1 VVIRLSS
8 GRKVWI
14 APLEDDS
21 RRGSVEAS
29 YLGVTV
35 NYLRPPHASV
45 ANSTRPRVLLSC
57 RPRLTRKV
65 ATMAKRVLISGGAGF
80 VPSHLCDRFLLDGWD
95 VLAVDNFCTGR
106 QSNIAHLQGN
116 PHFDL
121 LEQDVSTPFQVAG
134 PLDAVLHFASP
145 ASPVDYLR
153 LPIETLQVGSLG
165 TMNLLEIAREKKARF
180 LMASTSEIYGDP
192 LEHPQRESYLGNV
205 SSIGPRSVY
214 DEAKRFSE
222 AAVMGWRNARGVD
235 TRIIRIFNTYG
246 PRMKSGDGR
255 VVSNFIVQALR
266 GEKLTVYGD
275 GQQTRSFCYVS
286 DLVDG
291 IVRVLERGDHMPYNL
306 GNPGEFTMLELVQE
320 IGKLTGDLDVDYLPL
335 PKDDPT
341 RRKPDITR
349 ATTELGW
356 MPKVPLHEGLVAM
369 IADLRQRLAAG
380 DA

>member
-1 VVIRLSS
+1 
-8 GRKVWI
+8 
-14 APLEDDS
+14 
-21 RRGSVEAS
+21 
-29 YLGVTV
+29 
-35 NYLRPPHASV
+35 
-45 ANSTRPRVLLSC
+45 
-57 RPRLTRKV
+57 
-65 ATMAKRVLISGGAGF
+65 M
-80 VPSHLCDRFLLDGWD
+80 PSHLCDRFIADGWQ

-106 QSNIAHLQGN
+106 QSNIAHLLGN
-116 PHFDL
+116 PAFEL
-121 LEQDVSTPFQVAG
+121 LEQDVSVPFTVAG
-134 PLDAVLHFASP
+134 PFAAVLHFASP
-145 ASPVDYLR
+145 ASPIDYLR

-165 TMNLLEIAREKKARF
+165 TMNLLEIAREKQARF

-222 AAVMGWRNARGVD
+222 AAVMAWRSARGVD
-235 TRIIRIFNTYG
+235 TKIIRIFNTYG
-246 PRMKSGDGR
+246 PRMKTGDGR
-255 VVSNFIVQALR
+255 VVSNFVVQALR

-275 GQQTRSFCYVS
+275 GLQTRSFCYVS

-306 GNPGEFTMLELVQE
+306 GNPGEFTMLELANE
-320 IGKLTGDLDVDYLPL
+320 ISKQIGQVEIEYQPL

-349 ATTELGW
+349 ATTDLGW
-356 MPKVPLHEGLVAM
+356 TPKVPLQEGLVAM
-369 IADLRQRLAAG
+369 IGDLRARLAAG

>member
-1 VVIRLSS
+1 MP
-8 GRKVWI
+8 K
-14 APLEDDS
+14 
-21 RRGSVEAS
+21 
-29 YLGVTV
+29 
-35 NYLRPPHASV
+35 
-45 ANSTRPRVLLSC
+45 
-57 RPRLTRKV
+57 
-65 ATMAKRVLISGGAGF
+65 MARRVLISGGAGF
-80 VPSHLCDRFLLDGWD
+80 VPSHLCDRFLADGWQ

-106 QSNIAHLQGN
+106 RANIAHLLGN
-116 PHFDL
+116 HHFEL
-121 LEQDVSTPFQVAG
+121 LEQDVSAPFSVAG

-145 ASPVDYLR
+145 ASPVDYMR

-165 TMNLLEIAREKKARF
+165 TMNLLEIAREKQARF

-214 DEAKRFSE
+214 DEAKRFAE

-275 GQQTRSFCYVS
+275 GLQTRSFCYVS

-291 IVRVLERGDHMPYNL
+291 IVRVLEHGDHMPYNL
-306 GNPGEFTMLELVQE
+306 GNPREFTMLELVQE
-320 IGKLTGDLDVDYLPL
+320 IAKQVGNVQIQHLPL
-335 PKDDPT
+335 PQDDPT

-349 ATTELGW
+349 ATHDLGW
-356 MPKVPLHEGLVAM
+356 TPKVQLQEGLVAM
-369 IADLRQRLAAG
+369 IADLRQRLATG

>member
-1 VVIRLSS
+1 
-8 GRKVWI
+8 
-14 APLEDDS
+14 
-21 RRGSVEAS
+21 
-29 YLGVTV
+29 
-35 NYLRPPHASV
+35 
-45 ANSTRPRVLLSC
+45 
-57 RPRLTRKV
+57 
-65 ATMAKRVLISGGAGF
+65 M
-80 VPSHLCDRFLLDGWD
+80 PSHLCDRFLKDGWH

-106 QSNIAHLQGN
+106 HSNIAHLQGVAG
-116 PHFDL
+116 FEL
-121 LEQDVSTPFQVAG
+121 LEQDVSVPFTVAG

-145 ASPVDYLR
+145 ASPIDYLR

-165 TMNLLEIAREKKARF
+165 TMNLLEIAREKRARF

-222 AAVMGWRNARGVD
+222 AAVMGWRSARGVD
-235 TRIIRIFNTYG
+235 TKIIRIFNTYG

-275 GQQTRSFCYVS
+275 GLQTRSFCYVS

-320 IGKLTGDLDVDYLPL
+320 IAKQIGHVDIVHMPL

-349 ATTELGW
+349 AQTDLGW
-356 MPKVPLHEGLVAM
+356 APTVPLQEGLVSM
-369 IADLRQRLAAG
+369 IADLRARLAAG
-380 DA
+380 EE

>member
-1 VVIRLSS
+1 M
-8 GRKVWI
+8 G
-14 APLEDDS
+14 
-21 RRGSVEAS
+21 
-29 YLGVTV
+29 
-35 NYLRPPHASV
+35 
-45 ANSTRPRVLLSC
+45 
-57 RPRLTRKV
+57 
-65 ATMAKRVLISGGAGF
+65 KRVLISGGAGF
-80 VPSHLCDRFLLDGWD
+80 VPSHLCDRFLADGWS

-106 QSNIAHLQGN
+106 KSNIAHLLGN
-116 PHFDL
+116 PAFEL
-121 LEQDVSTPFQVAG
+121 LEQDVSVPFTVAG

-145 ASPVDYLR
+145 ASPVDYMR

-165 TMNLLEIAREKKARF
+165 TMNLLELAREKKARF

-222 AAVMGWRNARGVD
+222 AAVMGWRTARGVD

-275 GQQTRSFCYVS
+275 GLQTRSFCYVS
-286 DLVDG
+286 DLVEG
-291 IVRVLERGDHMPYNL
+291 IVRVLERGDHQPYNL
-306 GNPGEFTMLELVQE
+306 GNPGEYTMLELVQE
-320 IGKLTGDLDVDYLPL
+320 IAKQVGNVDIQFLPL

-349 ATTELGW
+349 AKTDLGW
-356 MPKVPLHEGLVAM
+356 EPKVSLQDGLKPM
-369 IADLRQRLAAG
+369 IADLRARLAAG

>member
-1 VVIRLSS
+1 
-8 GRKVWI
+8 
-14 APLEDDS
+14 
-21 RRGSVEAS
+21 
-29 YLGVTV
+29 
-35 NYLRPPHASV
+35 
-45 ANSTRPRVLLSC
+45 
-57 RPRLTRKV
+57 
-65 ATMAKRVLISGGAGF
+65 MAKRVLISGGAGF

-106 QSNIAHLQGN
+106 LSNIAHLRGN

-121 LEQDVSTPFQVAG
+121 LEQDVSTAFEVAG

-165 TMNLLEIAREKKARF
+165 TMNLLEIARQKKARF

-222 AAVMGWRNARGVD
+222 AAVMGWRNARGED
-235 TRIIRIFNTYG
+235 TKIIRIFNTYG
-246 PRMKSGDGR
+246 PRMKTGDGR

-275 GQQTRSFCYVS
+275 GLQTRSFCYVS

-320 IGKLTGDLDVDYLPL
+320 IAKQVGHVETQYLPL

-349 ATTELGW
+349 ARVDLGW
-356 MPKVPLHEGLVAM
+356 TPKVALQDGLVSM

-380 DA
+380 EA